1 MKNVEHDDHDP
12 HEHGSLR
19 HGVGV
24 GGYNGRWRLALRV
37 ALACMLVAIAG
48 MAASAVMVSAGEAIV
63 VTQFGAVIRVI
74 TKPGL
79 TWKAPG
85 PVQLTTRVDLRLR
98 TTSTGLQD
106 VGTRDGLRI
115 LVQVYAGWSVPED
128 DSAIRQFLRA
138 VGNDPDEAAR
148 QLRSFVGSALQVVAS
163 QFDLAELVN
172 TDSSRVKLTE
182 FEARLRE
189 QVEVQL
195 RATYG
200 IAVAEIGI
208 ERLTLP
214 ETTLAVTVAR
224 MRSERETVVAQRTA
238 ESQRQAGEIR
248 SAAMRDQRVTVAEAN
263 ERAAEIE
270 AAARKRS
277 AEIYVKA
284 YDADPELYLLLRS
297 LDTLGR
303 VVGSNTHLLL
313 RTDAAPFNLLVQV
326 RRATL
331 KCRRLRHHNRT
342 RGHLT
347 RDRRKRSHTVGADCA
362 VDQRRLSR
370 RPFRYCRSCYR
381 MGYD

>member
-1 MKNVEHDDHDP
+1 MADTATPPFPAENDDHDP

-163 QFDLAELVN
+163 QFDLAEVVN
-172 TDSSRVKLTE
+172 TDS
-182 FEARLRE
+182 AD
-189 QVEVQL
+189 
-195 RATYG
+195 YG
-200 IAVAEIGI
+200 G
-208 ERLTLP
+208 
-214 ETTLAVTVAR
+214 
-224 MRSERETVVAQRTA
+224 SGQ
-238 ESQRQAGEIR
+238 G
-248 SAAMRDQRVTVAEAN
+248 N
-263 ERAAEIE
+263 
-270 AAARKRS
+270 
-277 AEIYVKA
+277 
-284 YDADPELYLLLRS
+284 
-297 LDTLGR
+297 LGR
-303 VVGSNTHLLL
+303 VVTEPANWHGFEQSA
-313 RTDAAPFNLLVQV
+313 RI
-326 RRATL
+326 
-331 KCRRLRHHNRT
+331 
-342 RGHLT
+342 
-347 RDRRKRSHTVGADCA
+347 TVPPLA
-362 VDQRRLSR
+362 VVWLS
-370 RPFRYCRSCYR
+370 PE
-381 MGYD
+381 